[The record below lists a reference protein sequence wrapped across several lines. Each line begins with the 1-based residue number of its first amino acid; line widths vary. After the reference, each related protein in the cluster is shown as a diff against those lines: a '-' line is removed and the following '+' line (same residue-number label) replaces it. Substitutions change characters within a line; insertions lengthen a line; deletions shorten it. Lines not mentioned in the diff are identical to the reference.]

1 MLFHLKMNFMLRSKY
16 CIGINLK
23 AMFICV
29 LCLWFSSCA
38 KELDKHSSN
47 PNQLTAA
54 NFYKTPSD
62 ANSAILGIYG
72 YITTPFNLGI
82 AGTEVRNQR
91 SDEMSS
97 VSDYSIYGQHLLG
110 KGSSSYVSDNP
121 YQLMYVALFAA
132 NDALE
137 KIPSIPFSDGK
148 QKDGYIGEA
157 YFLRAYC
164 HFCLLLN
171 YRNIVLYDKTPNN
184 ARDFTQPQAKPD
196 EAWNKIIA
204 DLQKAKKLLPKK
216 GSAFR
221 TGAGLGRATQG
232 SAAGLL
238 GKAYL
243 YRAGIEK
250 QSRFYA
256 SSAKTLDTLIRGDFG
271 AYSLMPNYGDNF
283 GAARENNDESVFEL
297 QFRADIVNISV
308 VPGTANGG
316 LWFEPRSLAPPGF
329 PVQSSGEGVNNNWVL
344 DAFKASADA
353 SGNLDSRAFGTL
365 IFDDQNIQK
374 KSSDQVTLFEGQNFR
389 QAYPAGKFP
398 GKGANF
404 TSCNRKWLDF
414 TLTAAQFKGSARNN
428 GVNYRYLRYSD
439 VLLMFA
445 EALVMSGSA
454 AGSYSGKTA
463 LQAVNDVRQR
473 ASVNLPALYAID
485 MEAIKKERILE
496 LTNEGHRFYDLLRWN
511 ELESRFQFLENADP
525 FFKQFNSYNK
535 YSSKDAYMPIPL
547 VELTSNPTSK
557 QNDGW

>member
-91 SDEMSS
+91 SDEISS
-97 VSDYSIYGQHLLG
+97 VSDY
-110 KGSSSYVSDNP
+110 P

-196 EAWNKIIA
+196 EAWDKIIA

-216 GSAFR
+216 GSACR

-256 SSAKTLDTLIRGDFG
+256 ASAKTLDTLIRGDFG
-271 AYSLMPNYGDNF
+271 A
-283 GAARENNDESVFEL
+283 
-297 QFRADIVNISV
+297 
-308 VPGTANGG
+308 
-316 LWFEPRSLAPPGF
+316 
-329 PVQSSGEGVNNNWVL
+329 
-344 DAFKASADA
+344 
-353 SGNLDSRAFGTL
+353 
-365 IFDDQNIQK
+365 
-374 KSSDQVTLFEGQNFR
+374 
-389 QAYPAGKFP
+389 
-398 GKGANF
+398 
-404 TSCNRKWLDF
+404 
-414 TLTAAQFKGSARNN
+414 
-428 GVNYRYLRYSD
+428 
-439 VLLMFA
+439 
-445 EALVMSGSA
+445 
-454 AGSYSGKTA
+454 
-463 LQAVNDVRQR
+463 
-473 ASVNLPALYAID
+473 
-485 MEAIKKERILE
+485 
-496 LTNEGHRFYDLLRWN
+496 
-511 ELESRFQFLENADP
+511 
-525 FFKQFNSYNK
+525 
-535 YSSKDAYMPIPL
+535 
-547 VELTSNPTSK
+547 
-557 QNDGW
+557 